1 MPRVLV
7 NSTAASASIAGEV
20 KVYTGSAAPIG
31 YFLCNGQTVSRTTY
45 SALFAVLGTSHGQGD
60 GSTTFNLPDYRG
72 QFLRGRVDITTINGS
87 GTVPVSPNNNRA
99 TFTNHGVNR
108 TGFRVRLAAGA
119 LGGLAG
125 GTDYF
130 AIVVDAN
137 TLAFATTLA
146 NALAGTR
153 ITLTASSVN
162 SASLAQW
169 EDPDAASRTA
179 STVGG
184 SSGNALG
191 SLQSDTIRN
200 ISGASGAH
208 VTGSASSN
216 VAGNP
221 FYFGGTFTNMFGGV
235 AGNNQS
241 TGWIF
246 DASRQV
252 PTGNDNRPKNLLVNY
267 IIKY

>member
-20 KVYTGSAAPIG
+20 KAYTGSTAPIG

-72 QFLRGRVDITTINGS
+72 QFLRGRVDINTVTGS
-87 GTVPVSPNNNRA
+87 GTVPVSPNNDRA

-108 TGFRVRLAAGA
+108 TGFRVRLAAGT

-162 SASLAQW
+162 SAVLAQW

-184 SSGNALG
+184 SSGGGLG
-191 SLQSDTIRN
+191 SAQSDAMQN
-200 ISGASGAH
+200 II
-208 VTGSASSN
+208 GSISLPPAMGP
-216 VAGNP
+216 A
-221 FYFGGTFTNMFGGV
+221 
-235 AGNNQS
+235 
-241 TGWIF
+241 
-246 DASRQV
+246 
-252 PTGNDNRPKNLLVNY
+252 PTGAFTTGNLNGSGDVLRGSNNGRAYNFDSSSSPGARTSSESRPKNLLVNY